1 MLKFGI
7 NEYIYNPKTTHMK
20 NFKFL
25 VIALFL
31 SLTAL
36 NITSCGSGEKE
47 PNPLADSLANI
58 NSELG
63 GKLSEKEIAL
73 QEFVTTFNEIQ
84 SNLNEIK
91 AKEKIVTTS
100 TKGGDVKN
108 KEDQIKEDIQTIYD
122 LMGKNKS
129 RINSLS
135 KKLKA
140 SHIQMKGLEEMIANL
155 EAQLESKDN
164 EITELKAMVE
174 ALNIELSNI
183 NTNYEEAAQEVEV
196 KTEKLN
202 TAYYAFGTAKEL
214 KEKGITSKEGG
225 FIGLGKST
233 KVKDDFNK
241 EYFTKIDVTKVTSIT
256 IGAKKAKV
264 LSSHPSGAYKL
275 VGEKS
280 VEKIEI
286 LNAEEFWGASKY
298 LVIVID

>member
-1 MLKFGI
+1 MDTFTHEK
-7 NEYIYNPKTTHMK
+7 NHNHMK
-20 NFKFL
+20 NLKFL
-25 VIALFL
+25 VIALVMSVSSISF
-31 SLTAL
+31 
-36 NITSCGSGEKE
+36 TSCNSGEKE
-47 PNPLADSLANI
+47 PNPLADSLANL
-58 NSELG
+58 NNELG
-63 GKLSEKEIAL
+63 GKLTEKEQAL

-84 SNLNEIK
+84 ANLNEIK
-91 AKEKIVTTS
+91 EKEKIVTTS
-100 TKGGDVKN
+100 AKGGDVKS
-108 KEDQIKEDIQTIYD
+108 KEDQIKEDIQAIYD

-129 RINSLS
+129 RINSLT

-140 SHIQMKGLEEMIANL
+140 SKSQIKGLEEMIANL
-155 EAQLESKDN
+155 QAQLTDKDN
-164 EITELKAMVE
+164 QITELKSQIE

-183 NTNYEEAAQEVEV
+183 NTNYEEVEQEVEV

-214 KEKGITSKEGG
+214 KEKGITTKEGG

-241 EYFTKIDVTKVTSIT
+241 EYFTKIDVTQTSSIN
-256 IGAKKAKV
+256 IGAKKVKI
-264 LSSHPSGAYKL
+264 LSTHPSSSYKL

-298 LVIVID
+298 LVIVIE